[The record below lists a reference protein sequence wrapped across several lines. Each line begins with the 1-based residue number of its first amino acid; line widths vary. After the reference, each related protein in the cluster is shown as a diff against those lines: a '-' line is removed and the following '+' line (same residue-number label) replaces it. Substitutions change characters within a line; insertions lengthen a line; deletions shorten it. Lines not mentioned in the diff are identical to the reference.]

1 MSTGAKRSPA
11 HLKQGLGDSKG
22 ETKSGFLLRDD
33 LRMSA
38 SSMETSTRSWQRESC
53 PTALGEPATW
63 PPEGPERAAMAMGPD
78 AEAVAEM
85 ARNRALD
92 WRKKP

>member
-1 MSTGAKRSPA
+1 MSTGAKRSPED
-11 HLKQGLGDSKG
+11 LKQGLGDNKG
-22 ETKSGFLLRDD
+22 DTSNGFLLRDD

-38 SSMETSTRSWQRESC
+38 SSMETSGRSARESC

-85 ARNRALD
+85 ARDRALD